1 MTSPLPSSPGT
12 PQTRSLADLEAR
24 LRTNSNAQQA
34 AIARQTAD
42 QAAELAEAMQAQLE
56 WHVNDFT
63 THLRGELRSTSA
75 DIDRHLGHMRSS
87 AQQASTWTRRALLW
101 PLLLT
106 GGIVLV
112 LTLAA
117 VVWGWGRI
125 SGLPTEVLTVKGQP
139 MQVLTDPDW
148 TTCTWQDRKQP
159 CRPMDR

>member
-24 LRTNSNAQQA
+24 LRTNSNAPQ
-34 AIARQTAD
+34 
-42 QAAELAEAMQAQLE
+42 
-56 WHVNDFT
+56 
-63 THLRGELRSTSA
+63 
-75 DIDRHLGHMRSS
+75 
-87 AQQASTWTRRALLW
+87 W

-106 GGIVLV
+106 GGIVLA

-159 CRPMDR
+159 CRPVDR

>member
-1 MTSPLPSSPGT
+1 MTSPLPGSPAT

-24 LRTNSNAQQA
+24 LRTSSNAQQA
-34 AIARQTAD
+34 TLTRQTAD
-42 QAAELAEAMQAQLE
+42 QVAELAEAMQAQLE
-56 WHVNDFT
+56 WHVDDFT
-63 THLRGELRSTSA
+63 THLRAELRSTSA

-87 AQQASTWTRRALLW
+87 AQQVSTWTRRALLW

-106 GGIVLV
+106 GGLV
-112 LTLAA
+112 LALMLLA
-117 VVWGWGRI
+117 VGWGWDRI

-159 CRPMDR
+159 CRPVDR

>member
-24 LRTNSNAQQA
+24 LRASSNTQQA
-34 AIARQTAD
+34 ALAQQSAEKF
-42 QAAELAEAMQAQLE
+42 AELAETMQAQLD

-63 THLRGELRSTSA
+63 THLRGELRSTTA

-101 PLLLT
+101 PLLLV
-106 GGIVLV
+106 GGIVLA
-112 LTLAA
+112 LTLAV

-125 SGLPTEVLTVKGQP
+125 SGLPTEILTVKGQP

-148 TTCTWQDRKQP
+148 TTCRWQDRKQP
-159 CRPMDR
+159 CRPRNR